1 MLWPVEK
8 DVTKIKI
15 MTRQHFAHIY
25 SLNKSLQNSFVTK
38 KLQIFCHAKTN
49 VKLGYYVIPAIVPS
63 PLFFIY
69 VFTNYVDIK
78 KVHKSNCSVCTVN
91 RRLDLSLYLNDILYK
106 DRLHNNINNETR

>member
-1 MLWPVEK
+1 MLWPDGK

-15 MTRQHFAHIY
+15 MTCQHSAQIH

-49 VKLGYYVIPAIVPS
+49 VKLGYYVIPAIVHS

-69 VFTNYVDIK
+69 VFTNYVDIQ
-78 KVHKSNCSVCTVN
+78 KVHQS
-91 RRLDLSLYLNDILYK
+91 D
-106 DRLHNNINNETR
+106 